1 LGFVARNP
9 ITPKWGIGRHNLL
22 LNLIKIMVDLYAS
35 IQPFLEQLF
44 VFVPRLLLAIIV
56 FVVAYI
62 ISAGIGRLV
71 TEVLKG
77 LKFNKLFEKEGW
89 QKAIE
94 RAEIKVDPAAFIGAI
109 FKWVFVIISIL
120 LAVDIMQLTKFAD
133 LVMNVLDYLPNVI
146 IAVLI
151 FVVAVVIADI
161 VEKLVRATVEKMK
174 VAYASLAAS
183 IVRWTIWIFAI
194 FMILDQ
200 LLPQSDLVQTL
211 YKGIVYGAVSAIA
224 LAVGLAFGLGGRDS
238 AGEAIKNMVRKI
250 NQK

>member
-1 LGFVARNP
+1 
-9 ITPKWGIGRHNLL
+9 
-22 LNLIKIMVDLYAS
+22 MVDLYAS

-44 VFVPRLLLAIIV
+44 VFVPRLLLAVIV
-56 FVVAYI
+56 FVIAYI
-62 ISAGIGRLV
+62 ISVGIGRLV
-71 TEVLKG
+71 TEILKG

-94 RAEIKVDPAAFIGAI
+94 KAEIKVDPAAFIGAI
-109 FKWVFVIISIL
+109 CKWICVIISIL
-120 LAVDIMQLTKFAD
+120 LAVDILQLTKFAD

-174 VAYASLAAS
+174 VAYAPLASS

-224 LAVGLAFGLGGRDS
+224 LAVGLSFGLGGRDAAS
-238 AGEAIKNMVRKI
+238 GAINNMVRKI
-250 NQK
+250 KEK

>member
-1 LGFVARNP
+1 
-9 ITPKWGIGRHNLL
+9 
-22 LNLIKIMVDLYAS
+22 MVDLYAS

-56 FVVAYI
+56 FIIAYI
-62 ISAGIGRLV
+62 ISVGIGRLI
-71 TEVLKG
+71 TEILKG

-94 RAEIKVDPAAFIGAI
+94 RAEIKVDPSAFIGAI
-109 FKWVFVIISIL
+109 FKWVCVIISIL
-120 LAVDIMQLTKFAD
+120 LAVDILQLTKFAD

-151 FVVAVVIADI
+151 FVVAVIIADI
-161 VEKLVRATVEKMK
+161 IEKIVRATVEKMK
-174 VAYASLAAS
+174 IAYASLAAA

-200 LLPQSDLVQTL
+200 LLPQSELVQTL

-224 LAVGLAFGLGGRDS
+224 VAVGLAFGLGGKDA
-238 AGEAIKNMVRKI
+238 AGKAIANMVRKI
-250 NQK
+250 EEK